1 MAAVFGILD
10 NSEFK
15 KSLYRDPP
23 RNLGEFYLEADRFLR
38 EEDATSE
45 KRILDVNMLKD
56 GEPSDSG
63 KGKGKA
69 DAKNDRNNQLQRG
82 PKYERYTELND
93 SLSNIYMDTG
103 GAASYPRPPK
113 REPTLAQRKSGRH
126 CIFHD
131 IDGHNSD
138 D

>member
-1 MAAVFGILD
+1 MVLMAAVSGVLD

-23 RNLGEFYLEADRFLR
+23 RNLSEFNLESDRLLR

-45 KRILDVNMLKD
+45 KKILDVNMLKD

-69 DAKNDRNNQLQRG
+69 AIKNDRNTQPRRG
-82 PKYERYTELND
+82 PRYEKYTELN
-93 SLSNIYMDTG
+93 STLTGIYMDTNS
-103 GAASYPRPPK
+103 AITYPKPP
-113 REPTLAQRKSGRH
+113 RR
-126 CIFHD
+126 
-131 IDGHNSD
+131 
-138 D
+138 